1 MTRVLKS
8 VTTDYSDRRSG
19 GGRGLRKFVRSQP
32 LGSLGA
38 LFLLAMIFV
47 AFFGGRIA
55 PYSYDEFN
63 IPNRFEGPSMDHPFG
78 TDGQG
83 RDVFSRVLYGTQTSL
98 IVGFAAVTVAS
109 LLATLIG
116 ATSGY
121 YRGRIDLALQRFVDF
136 WLAFPGLIFIIFV
149 VSIFGTGIEMLILTL
164 GLLYAA
170 RLSRVVR
177 SAALQVSSQ
186 TYVEAAKAIGAGDAR
201 IMIRHVIPNIL
212 PVVIINA
219 SVTIGAVIIAEA
231 ALSFLGFGTPPPFPS
246 WGRMLKEAQQDMLY
260 HPNLALFP
268 GLAIALTVY
277 SFNMLGD
284 AIRDWLDPRLRVKT

>member
-1 MTRVLKS
+1 MTRALES
-8 VTTDYSDRRSG
+8 VSTDYREPG
-19 GGRGLRKFVRSQP
+19 GTFAGGLLKFVRSQP
-32 LGSLGA
+32 LGSLGG
-38 LFLLAMIFV
+38 LFLLAMVVI
-47 AFFGGRIA
+47 AIFGGRIA
-55 PYSYDEFN
+55 PYTYDEFN
-63 IPNRFEGPSMDHPFG
+63 IPNRFAGPSLDHPFG

-109 LLATLIG
+109 LVATAIG
-116 ATSGY
+116 AASGY
-121 YRGRIDLALQRFVDF
+121 YRGITDLVLQRFVDF

-149 VSIFGTGIEMLILTL
+149 VAIFGTSIEMLILTL

-201 IMIRHVIPNIL
+201 IMMRHVIPNIL

-284 AIRDWLDPRLRVKT
+284 AIRDWLDPRLRART